1 MLVPLVARSWLALG
15 LAGAV
20 VAGAGL
26 LGRAHPLPDYGPGYA
41 IIDAQ
46 MRRSHRIHPADV
58 LVLGDSSALY
68 GIDPRLLEAAL
79 GAGAV
84 ESLAAIGPARPPGFA
99 KLLANYLARHP
110 APRLVLLVL
119 HPLGLMHAVPP
130 SEQAEMRAVLR
141 DAWPADPFAVGARKV
156 LNRWLFGGLLEEP
169 MPGEQGRHYGSA
181 VVLAAA
187 LERGHGGLVHPARTP
202 IRAPKGGLGAGMS
215 YALHADAVRDL
226 RHMGEM
232 LRTLDTSTLHVG
244 IAPIP
249 ASLAHGPEAASRRR
263 LLARILE
270 LLGLPADRALDLPP
284 SLPDVLFVEPTHL
297 GAAGRRTYSRALVPI
312 LRARLAVASRG

>member
-1 MLVPLVARSWLALG
+1 VLVSLVARSWLALG
-15 LAGAV
+15 LAGAA
-20 VAGAGL
+20 VAAAGL

-46 MRRSHRIHPADV
+46 MRRSHSIRPADV

-68 GIDPRLLEAAL
+68 GIDPRFLEAAL

-130 SEQAEMRAVLR
+130 AKQTEMQAVLR
-141 DAWPADPFAVGARKV
+141 DAWPIDPFAVGARKV
-156 LNRWLFGGLLEEP
+156 LNRLLFGGLLEEP

-181 VVLAAA
+181 AVLAAA

-202 IRAPKGGLGAGMS
+202 VRAPRGGPGAGMS
-215 YALHADAVRDL
+215 YVLHADAVRDL
-226 RHMGEM
+226 RRMGEM
-232 LRTLDTSTLHVG
+232 LRALDTSTLHVG

-249 ASLAHGPEAASRRR
+249 GSLARGPEAASRRR
-263 LLARILE
+263 LLARILV
-270 LLGLPADRALDLPP
+270 LLGLPPDRALDLPR
-284 SLPDVLFVEPTHL
+284 SLPDALFVELTHL
-297 GAAGRRTYSRALVPI
+297 GDAGRRAYSRALVPI
-312 LRARLAVASRG
+312 LRARLAASAGG